1 MPGSIQVR
9 VCVQVRV
16 CLCVCLCMTIKLS
29 KLWHLKF
36 HVTQHNRTRKLPVR
50 PRPKEIRENPRR
62 TKRNIVYIKS
72 YRPKAK
78 AIATATAKAIA
89 KCFKCQARCL
99 FVGFSFWWR
108 IVQCARVEGGNFQLR
123 FVPKCERSNFC
134 CALRRVC
141 LAVRLSACHTCV
153 CEFVYLF
160 KLFNM
165 SCASCYNNNK
175 HRVSVEFCTRQIK
188 QQKNSRRFLGRA
200 QKNLH
205 LGALSMNETRVFITH
220 FSAVVALAIVVVVVG
235 AAVRVDC
242 RVCRNQKVQNFGQ
255 TDLLAGENKYES
267 ENEMKWDFRIV
278 DVASKHFCI
287 FVI

>member
-1 MPGSIQVR
+1 M
-9 VCVQVRV
+9 
-16 CLCVCLCMTIKLS
+16 
-29 KLWHLKF
+29 KF

-78 AIATATAKAIA
+78 ARATAKAKAIA

-108 IVQCARVEGGNFQLR
+108 IVQCARGEGGNFQLR

-134 CALRRVC
+134 CALIRVC

-188 QQKNSRRFLGRA
+188 RNKMRTAKKFATFFGESA
-200 QKNLH
+200 KNLH

-220 FSAVVALAIVVVVVG
+220 FSAVVAPLVVVVG

-242 RVCRNQKVQNFGQ
+242 RVCRNQKVENFGQ

-267 ENEMKWDFRIV
+267 QKENEMK
-278 DVASKHFCI
+278 
-287 FVI
+287 